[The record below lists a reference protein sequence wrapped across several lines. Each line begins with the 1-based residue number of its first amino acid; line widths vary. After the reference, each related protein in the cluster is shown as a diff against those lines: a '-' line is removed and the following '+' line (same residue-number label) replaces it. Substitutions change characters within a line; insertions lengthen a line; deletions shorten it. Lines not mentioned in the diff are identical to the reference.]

1 MLELYLHPM
10 GPEFQK
16 LQGQVKLI
24 TPRRLLTTAARI
36 ALAGALALFLS
47 PQSPWVMTLF
57 YVYAG
62 FNVLVILGFYLFGRF
77 MQKKLGQMAQHMS
90 GMQGMHGAQDED
102 LGEAEVV
109 EDAQIEK

>member
-1 MLELYLHPM
+1 M

-16 LQGQVKLI
+16 LQGQIKLI
-24 TPRRLLTTAARI
+24 TPRRLLTTSARI
-36 ALAGALALFLS
+36 ALAGAVALFLS

-77 MQKKLGQMAQHMS
+77 MQKKLGQMAQR
-90 GMQGMHGAQDED
+90 MQGMHGAQDED
-102 LGEAEVV
+102 LGEAEVI
-109 EDAQIEK
+109 EDAQIEE